1 MREPC
6 ARQREDGV
14 AKYLESVCLIGH
26 SFGSPF
32 LFEEFL
38 DCLAALADGVG
49 LPRAVDAARISLIQC
64 GSSVDIK
71 TDNESANAEGACAA
85 ALGILLLDARNISGD
100 VSAGRCELE
109 IKIGWKQ
116 RAADRR
122 M

>member
-49 LPRAVDAARISLIQC
+49 LPRTVDAAGISLIQC
-64 GSSVDIK
+64 GSTVDIK
-71 TDNESANAEGACAA
+71 TDDESANAEGTSAA
-85 ALGILLLDARNISGD
+85 ALCVLLLDARNISSD
-100 VSAGRCELE
+100 VPVKE
-109 IKIGWKQ
+109 
-116 RAADRR
+116 
-122 M
+122 